1 MTYREA
7 LDTLGRCRRLGMKL
21 GLEKMEALAA
31 ALGHPQGRLRFLH
44 IAGTNGKGSTA
55 AFCDAALRRRGRV
68 TGERTGLFTS
78 PHLATVRERIRIDG
92 AAISRDDFASS
103 LTEVMEAARQLPETL
118 GEPTFFELLTALA
131 LLHFAK
137 NQVAWV
143 VWETGLGGR
152 LDSTNLVT
160 PAVSILTNIAAD
172 HQEFLGPDLA
182 SITREKAGIIKPGI
196 PAVTAVTVPEALA
209 VIRAAAKEQ
218 QAPLHEIDIVAPVI
232 DLGPEN
238 HRQRV
243 RIGENDYRLGLLG
256 AHQARNAACAA
267 TALGLLGL
275 NPPLSP
281 AELAAAFEQV
291 DWPGRFQPLRWEPP
305 FIVDGGHNP
314 DGIAAAVAAWKSLFG
329 AQTCHL
335 VYGTLG
341 DKDAA
346 AAARLLLPLAHRVT
360 LVRPASD
367 RASDPAR
374 LAPLF
379 APLPVTLSPSLP
391 ELWPALETSSEPI
404 LLIGSLVLAGD
415 ALRLAGK
422 TEAEEA
428 QLNELL
434 SPAPSAP

>member
-31 ALGHPQGRLRFLH
+31 ALGHPQTRLRFLH

-55 AFCDAALRRRGRV
+55 AFCDAALRQRGLPI
-68 TGERTGLFTS
+68 GQKTGLFTS

-92 AAISRDDFASS
+92 TAISREDFATGLS
-103 LTEVMEAARQLPETL
+103 EVLAAAQQLPESL

-131 LLHFAK
+131 LHHFAQ
-137 NQVAWV
+137 NQVTWV

-160 PAVSILTNIAAD
+160 PAVSIITNIAAD
-172 HQEFLGPDLA
+172 HQEFLGPDLS
-182 SITREKAGIIKPGI
+182 SIAREKAGIIKPTL
-196 PAVTAVTVPEALA
+196 PVVTAVTAPEALA
-209 VIRAAAKEQ
+209 VIRATAKEQ
-218 QAPLHEIDIVAPVI
+218 NSPLHEIDSVAPVI
-232 DLGPEN
+232 DLGPEDG
-238 HRQRV
+238 RQKV
-243 RIGENDYRLGLLG
+243 RIGNHEYGLALLG
-256 AHQARNAACAA
+256 AHQARNAACAI
-267 TALGLLGL
+267 TALSLLSL

-281 AELAAAFEQV
+281 SELASAFAQV
-291 DWPGRFQPLRWEPP
+291 DWPGRFQPLRWNPP
-305 FIVDGGHNP
+305 LIVDGGHNS
-314 DGIAAAVAAWKSLFG
+314 DGIAAAVAAWKALFG
-329 AQTCHL
+329 TTTCHL

-346 AAARLLLPLAHRVT
+346 AAACLLLPLAHRVT

-367 RASDPAR
+367 RASDPVR
-374 LAPLF
+374 LAPF
-379 APLPVTLSPSLP
+379 FTPLPVTLDPSLP
-391 ELWPALETSSEPI
+391 DLWPTLETSTEPTLI
-404 LLIGSLVLAGD
+404 IGSLVLAGD

-422 TEAEEA
+422 TEEEEV

-434 SPAPSAP
+434 SPAPSAH